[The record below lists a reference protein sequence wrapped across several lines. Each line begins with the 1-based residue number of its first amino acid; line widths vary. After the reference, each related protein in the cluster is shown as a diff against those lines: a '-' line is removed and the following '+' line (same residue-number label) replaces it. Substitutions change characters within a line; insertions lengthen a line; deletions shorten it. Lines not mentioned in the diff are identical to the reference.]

1 MNVVIRL
8 LLATVL
14 YAGLLFALYSGCIM
28 AINTFKQQPEYT
40 LVTTLEALQQCN
52 TNALTETVNLP
63 KVTEDLIAKQLK
75 QQLEA
80 ELIANGGLLNSDM
93 VEAMAQRQLDA
104 TIRTIKTDLQ
114 QCKFFTLKTNTLPS
128 WVIPSMQGFV
138 ALRWFFGIM
147 SLTNSEVD
155 ASGQHASFK
164 VVLNFKELKNA
175 EVLFNLVKKPALTG
189 STATTATDSNPWQIV
204 RIHPNDAF
212 IAGISAP
219 APTGKQTP

>member
-1 MNVVIRL
+1 MNVIIRL
-8 LLATVL
+8 LLATAL

-52 TNALTETVNLP
+52 ANALTETVNLP
-63 KVTEDLIAKQLK
+63 KVTEDLLAKQLK

-93 VEAMAQRQLDA
+93 VEAMAQRQLD
-104 TIRTIKTDLQ
+104 TTVRTIKTDLQ
-114 QCKFFTLKTNTLPS
+114 QCKFFTLKTNTLPN

-138 ALRWFFGIM
+138 ALRWFFGVI
-147 SLTNSEVD
+147 SLTNSEID

-175 EVLFNLVKKPALTG
+175 EVLFDLGKKPTLNSG
-189 STATTATDSNPWQIV
+189 TTPTTTDSNPWQIV

-219 APTGKQTP
+219 VPTAKRTP